1 MNLLCLNPFGIA
13 AISTTAL
20 VSRDGGLVYFTLLND
35 GDPGHNVLRLWCQLR
50 RSAVVAIFPTQ
61 KRGHR
66 TCDSGPRAGH
76 VVLCQ
81 PASGSL
87 ILTQGALYAV
97 GRILLYSSVC
107 LLVDEW
113 FVPSK
118 GIAFGVMWAGTGFSG
133 ISVPYIFSWSLSHF
147 SLHTMLRAWA
157 VSGCRPL
164 HTSSLLCQASH
175 SDLSSLISE
184 AVQS

>member
-113 FVPSK
+113 FVRSK

-133 ISVPYIFSWSLSHF
+133 ISVPYIFSLGLVTLFPSHD
-147 SLHTMLRAWA
+147 A
-157 VSGCRPL
+157 
-164 HTSSLLCQASH
+164 SSLGGKRFPSSAHLFSTM
-175 SDLSSLISE
+175 SSLAFRSLKPH
-184 AVQS
+184 Q